1 MSNTLYPEIKPYSTF
16 HLSVSSLHSLYVEES
31 GNPEGLP
38 VVFLHGGPGAGC
50 DANHRRYFDPK
61 DYRIILFDQ
70 RGCGRS
76 TPHAALQ
83 DNTTQALIS
92 DIEAIRE
99 HLNIQQWVVAG
110 GSWGTTLGLAYAQT
124 YPQQVLGLILRGIF
138 LCRQAD
144 LDWLYGAGTRCFF
157 PQEWQ
162 AFVEFLPS
170 ALSDDVIAGYYQL
183 VTSDDAQMRLKAAR
197 AWATWE
203 GRPATLLP
211 NAALVGHLCEEKLAL
226 SLARISTHYFTQH
239 CFLHNQQLLTDIGRI
254 QNIPGMIVH
263 GRYDMLCPVDNAWTL
278 QKNWPKANLDIVAD
292 AGHAA
297 GEPGI
302 IRGLIKAANNM
313 AGMLSG

>member
-138 LCRQAD
+138 YVGKLI
-144 LDWLYGAGTRCFF
+144 WTGYM
-157 PQEWQ
+157 
-162 AFVEFLPS
+162 
-170 ALSDDVIAGYYQL
+170 ALAHAVFSP
-183 VTSDDAQMRLKAAR
+183 RN
-197 AWATWE
+197 
-203 GRPATLLP
+203 GRPLLNFYP
-211 NAALVGHLCEEKLAL
+211 
-226 SLARISTHYFTQH
+226 
-239 CFLHNQQLLTDIGRI
+239 LH
-254 QNIPGMIVH
+254 
-263 GRYDMLCPVDNAWTL
+263 
-278 QKNWPKANLDIVAD
+278 
-292 AGHAA
+292 
-297 GEPGI
+297 
-302 IRGLIKAANNM
+302 
-313 AGMLSG
+313 